1 MKKIIVLLMLTLF
14 AVSIFPQEAAVT
26 GMWLV
31 TRAEAEG
38 QVFEPYYIIDF
49 KENGSMEFMG
59 MGIGTWQYDK
69 AGSRI
74 IMKSE
79 FDKDFNGENKILK
92 LNGQELV
99 VRKDETTI
107 FYSKINQNEI
117 NENNKK
123 SELPGLWKSKDTEY
137 SDKFFKFELPDS
149 FQTVEISVGMT
160 ESAIGTWI
168 YNTLEKSVIIIGFT
182 QDFKGKNIIKK
193 LTKNELILENNGN
206 RISLTRFVSDE
217 GNIERLT
224 FEYDDF
230 PEEYTGEYSL
240 PWMWSEF
247 REMVHFLSGVKSVK
261 YRKGKIIEDLN
272 ILKYTTLISE
282 IETDIDEQSV
292 EFTNFIVEYGDSVQ
306 HSQNYKGRLSEMYNN
321 FFPKDEPYPYRITG
335 IETVTVPAG
344 TFECTV
350 VEGFIDE
357 QRVKYWMINDKPGIY
372 AKTVLDGESMFGDPE
387 YNVAELEDISA
398 E

>member
-1 MKKIIVLLMLTLF
+1 MLTLF

-117 NENNKK
+117 NENNKNLNFPVSGRVK
-123 SELPGLWKSKDTEY
+123 IPNIL
-137 SDKFFKFELPDS
+137 
-149 FQTVEISVGMT
+149 IS
-160 ESAIGTWI
+160 
-168 YNTLEKSVIIIGFT
+168 
-182 QDFKGKNIIKK
+182 
-193 LTKNELILENNGN
+193 
-206 RISLTRFVSDE
+206 
-217 GNIERLT
+217 
-224 FEYDDF
+224 
-230 PEEYTGEYSL
+230 
-240 PWMWSEF
+240 
-247 REMVHFLSGVKSVK
+247 FLS
-261 YRKGKIIEDLN
+261 LN
-272 ILKYTTLISE
+272 FPILFRQLR
-282 IETDIDEQSV
+282 
-292 EFTNFIVEYGDSVQ
+292 FLLG
-306 HSQNYKGRLSEMYNN
+306 
-321 FFPKDEPYPYRITG
+321 
-335 IETVTVPAG
+335 
-344 TFECTV
+344 
-350 VEGFIDE
+350 
-357 QRVKYWMINDKPGIY
+357 
-372 AKTVLDGESMFGDPE
+372 
-387 YNVAELEDISA
+387 
-398 E
+398 